1 MPRLTVPPNLIGT
14 SGIDTLVAEDFNP
27 VAIGIDVLSPGVI
40 NTLSGNHSITGTGTV
55 GSPYKLIK
63 PSTGIGINV
72 SGTLNAGDGSD
83 MIAGIGT
90 GGSGIKITGKDG
102 TGINNSSSLNAGSKT
117 NTNAADSSTGDNRS
131 SGNSTSGIGIRNSGS
146 LKAGNGNDTITGTG
160 TGGATRVGG
169 GGSVA
174 PDRQGVTGI
183 GISNS
188 GSFDAGK
195 GNDTITGT
203 GTGGT
208 GARGGFQGG
217 DDSKGGDGGA
227 GIGISNS
234 GSFDAGDGNDI
245 ITGTGTSGNGG
256 EGMILSI
263 TQSIPPSIFRGES
276 GDGSIGIGISN
287 SSKLNTGKGEDTLI
301 GTGSGGK
308 GSIGGAGIGI
318 QNIKNATI
326 TTGLG
331 KDAIKGFGDSF
342 GLKATVYGI
351 FNDGIIDTGDD
362 HDILTGQ
369 AITTL
374 GGTAYGIYGKGT
386 INTGNGNDKVT
397 ATTKIDKV
405 EQKVSIGGGI
415 HFCLGAGDDY
425 FKGFGGAIVDA
436 GKGIDTLDQ
445 LFTKAFSIYTTAS
458 QSHTTDVHPPPNL
471 TQRRATAP
479 NTHSSKA
486 HHQQHP

>member
-27 VAIGIDVLSPGVI
+27 LAIGIDVLSPGVI
-40 NTLSGNHSITGTGTV
+40 NTLSGNDSITGTGTV

-63 PSTGIGINV
+63 PSTGIGINI

-83 MIAGIGT
+83 MIVGIGT
-90 GGSGIKITGKDG
+90 GGSGIKITGEDG
-102 TGINNSSSLNAGSKT
+102 TGNNDSSSLNAGTKS
-117 NTNAADSSTGDNRS
+117 NTNAADSSTGDIRS
-131 SGNSTSGIGIRNSGS
+131 SRNGTSGIGIRNSGN
-146 LKAGNGNDTITGTG
+146 LKAGNGNDIITGTG
-160 TGGATRVGG
+160 TGGATRGGG
-169 GGSVA
+169 GGSAA

-188 GSFDAGK
+188 YRFDAGK

-208 GARGGFQGG
+208 GAPGGFQGG

-234 GSFDAGDGNDI
+234 GSFDAGDGNDTI
-245 ITGTGTSGNGG
+245 KGIGTSGNGS
-256 EGMILSI
+256 EGMIFAI

-276 GDGSIGIGISN
+276 GDG
-287 SSKLNTGKGEDTLI
+287 
-301 GTGSGGK
+301 GT
-308 GSIGGAGIGI
+308 GIGI

-326 TTGLG
+326 ITGLG
-331 KDAIKGFGDSF
+331 KDTIKGFGDSL

-369 AITTL
+369 SITTL

-397 ATTKIDKV
+397 ATSSINKV

-415 HFCLGAGDDY
+415 HLSLGAGDDY
-425 FKGFGGAIVDA
+425 FKGFGGAIVDG
-436 GKGIDTLDQ
+436 GKGFDTLD
-445 LFTKAFSIYTTAS
+445 LSSFKRSGVTVSGVAFSNPNEVVNITFKDNGNSITLLTTGFEKFIFADS
-458 QSHTTDVHPPPNL
+458 SLDYSNL
-471 TQRRATAP
+471 I
-479 NTHSSKA
+479 
-486 HHQQHP
+486 